1 MARARVLA
9 AVVLVAA
16 LPALHAQGA
25 KDAKKLYCWNEGG
38 RKVCGDALPADA
50 VDAERTEYGTSGMAN
65 ARVGR
70 ALSPA
75 ERAAAEA
82 QAKAEQTAA
91 EQAAAEHRRLMAMV
105 ESFATEADLRRAF
118 TNRIDLNRD
127 SVKTAEMGI
136 AGIRQTLVGLLRRAG
151 EAELAKKPVPKKL
164 ADDIRSQHAQLVT
177 QQGQLVRLQ
186 QESGLIQAQLDEAVM
201 RYREIKTAASGST
214 TATPAAA
221 TATAG

>member
-16 LPALHAQGA
+16 LPALHAQGV
-25 KDAKKLYCWNEGG
+25 KDGKKLYCWNEGG

-50 VDAERTEYGTSGMAN
+50 VDAERTEYGTSGRAN

-70 ALSPA
+70 ALTPA

-136 AGIRQTLVGLLRRAG
+136 SGLRQILVGLLRRAG

-164 ADDIRSQHAQLVT
+164 ADDIRGQHAPLVA
-177 QQGQLVRLQ
+177 QQGQLVRLRE
-186 QESGLIQAQLDEAVM
+186 ESGLIQAQLDEALT
-201 RYREIKTAASGST
+201 RYREIKTTGAAG
-214 TATPAAA
+214 ARPAPS
-221 TATAG
+221 AG